1 MRQLGSRTI
10 IVNKKQLISKIE
22 ANKKAHVKGYKKA
35 VTAYKRE
42 ALKQIK
48 EITKDVR
55 GGGLSVGLSLTTPI
69 NNEAN
74 YDKIIDMFNWELS
87 DQVTLVQSEFNEYVQ
102 DETQFAINAY
112 MSNTMYTG

>member
-10 IVNKKQLISKIE
+10 TVNKKNLISKITE
-22 ANKKAHVKGYKKA
+22 NKKVHVKAYGKA

-48 EITKDVR
+48 EMTKDVKS
-55 GGGLSVGLSLTTPI
+55 GSMSIGLSLTTPI
-69 NNEAN
+69 NNESN

-87 DQVTLVQSEFNEYVQ
+87 DEVTLEQSEFNEYVQ
-102 DETQFAINAY
+102 DETQFAINAFL
-112 MSNTMYTG
+112 SNTMYTG